1 MIKKIALLGILISS
15 LACGNEN
22 QEKEEAEDQEVT
34 EVSDEKAEVS
44 DEIKT
49 ALNKAYPNATEIE
62 WDKEGNDFEA
72 SFENGDEELSVVFDA
87 IGNIL
92 ETEKEIEFSEL
103 PEVVKVAL
111 EGEKVSEAAIITK
124 NGKTFYEAEVAGKD
138 LIFDENGK
146 PAKL

>member
-22 QEKEEAEDQEVT
+22 QEKEEADDQEVT

-44 DEIKT
+44 DEVKT
-49 ALNKAYPNATEIE
+49 ALNKAYPNATDVE
-62 WDKEGNDFEA
+62 WDKEGKDFEA

-92 ETEKEIEFSEL
+92 ETEKEIEFTEL
-103 PEVVKVAL
+103 PEVVKAAL
-111 EGEKVSEAAIITK
+111 EGKKISEAAIITK

-146 PAKL
+146 TTKL